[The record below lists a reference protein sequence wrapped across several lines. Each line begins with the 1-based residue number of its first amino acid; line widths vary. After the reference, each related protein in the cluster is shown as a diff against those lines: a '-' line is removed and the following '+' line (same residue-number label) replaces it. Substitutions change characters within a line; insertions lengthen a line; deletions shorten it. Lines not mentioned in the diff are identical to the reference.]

1 MKVKLILN
9 KGSGSAL
16 EGDGLEKLV
25 AMFASAGREAQPVL
39 VQGGDEMRVAIEKA
53 AAESPDLVVV
63 GGGDGTLGTAA
74 GILRGTEVALG
85 VLPLGTF
92 NHFAR
97 DLGVPLELDKAVEAI
112 VTGTVKQID
121 VAEVNGRVFINNSSL
136 GIYPRIVHWRDELR
150 SRLGLARGKLWTF
163 AWAAL
168 TALRRAPFL
177 DVDLC
182 VDGDVQRL
190 RAPFLLIGNNDY
202 EMEGF
207 RAGTRKSL
215 RSGRLSVYM
224 TRKRSRLRLVVLGL
238 RALFGSLRQAH
249 DFESCGAQTLEVR
262 SRHARLLVATDGEVQ
277 AMATPLRYRIHPGAL
292 RVVLPPA
299 GGE

>member
-1 MKVKLILN
+1 
-9 KGSGSAL
+9 
-16 EGDGLEKLV
+16 
-25 AMFASAGREAQPVL
+25 
-39 VQGGDEMRVAIEKA
+39 MRAAIEKA
-53 AAESPDLVVV
+53 AAESPDLLVV

-74 GILRGTEVALG
+74 GILRGTGVALG

-97 DLGVPLELDKAVEAI
+97 DLGVPLELDKAVEVI
-112 VTGTVKQID
+112 VTGTVEAID

-136 GIYPRIVHWRDELR
+136 GIYPRIVRWRDELR

-190 RAPFLLIGNNDY
+190 RAPFLFVGNNDY

-238 RALFGSLRQAH
+238 RALFGNLRQAR
-249 DFESCGAQTLEVR
+249 DFEACGAQTLEVR
-262 SRHARLLVATDGEVQ
+262 SRHERLLVATDGEVQ
-277 AMATPLRYRIHPGAL
+277 AMRTPLRYRIHPGAL
-292 RVVLPPA
+292 RVVLPAA